1 MMKGSKEDYPGT
13 GPPPPYAEPY
23 LPGTVPQHPA
33 PPLQPQYQPIYMNPQ
48 SKAFSKLNVITII
61 VFLVKLIMY
70 VV

>member
-1 MMKGSKEDYPGT
+1 MKRSKEDYP

-48 SKAFSKLNVITII
+48 SKAGTKINFFTFTVLR
-61 VFLVKLIMY
+61 
-70 VV
+70 